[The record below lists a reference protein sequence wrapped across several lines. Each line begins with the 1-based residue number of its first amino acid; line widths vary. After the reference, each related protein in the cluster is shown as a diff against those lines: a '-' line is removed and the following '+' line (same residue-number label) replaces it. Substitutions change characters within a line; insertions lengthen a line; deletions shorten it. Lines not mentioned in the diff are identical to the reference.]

1 MLQYASLK
9 VQFTENRQFCGSRF
23 HSCLCRYRTGKV
35 IQLDIAILTFQF
47 AHNYGA
53 LLQAYALKRFLQ
65 NEGHHVK
72 IAPFFPDWA
81 QKEYSISPFSKGITV
96 RKRIRF
102 TLQYPKR
109 RLLAEKFHQFQREM
123 LEIDDSFET
132 QRELEEYL
140 NAFEA
145 VVFGSD
151 QIWNDKITGDTDAY
165 YGGNISST
173 RIAYAASLGTKRIT
187 AVQKKYIK
195 ELFPR
200 FKAISVRESTS
211 KKLLEEVVDIPVT
224 AVADPV
230 FLLSRKEWEEISV
243 PVETAEK
250 FMLLYFLRDDPSLL
264 AGAKRIAEEHDLVI
278 YEVHPTLARFH
289 DGCTPLYHVGPREF
303 VWLIQHAEYVC
314 TNSFH
319 ATSFS
324 VIFRKKLLHIP
335 NEISPERTISLLSY
349 IRIDM
354 KENAGTP
361 LYDLSKCDYSDI
373 EELIGSSKEFLNQ
386 ALR

>member
-1 MLQYASLK
+1 M
-9 VQFTENRQFCGSRF
+9 
-23 HSCLCRYRTGKV
+23 
-35 IQLDIAILTFQF
+35 DISILTFQF

-53 LLQAYALKRFLQ
+53 LLQAYALRKYLQ
-65 NEGHHVK
+65 NEGHHVT
-72 IAPFFPDWA
+72 IAPYFPDWA
-81 QKEYSISPFSKGITV
+81 QKEYSISPFTKGISV

-102 TLQYPKR
+102 TLQYPQR
-109 RLLAEKFHQFQREM
+109 RLLVEKFRQFQREM
-123 LEIDDSFET
+123 LETEESFET
-132 QRELEEYL
+132 KGKLEKYL
-140 NAFEA
+140 DAFET

-173 RIAYAASLGTKRIT
+173 RVAYAASLGTRKMT
-187 AVQKKYIK
+187 AVQEKYAR
-195 ELFPR
+195 EFFPR

-211 KKLLEEVVDIPVT
+211 QKLLERIMDIPVT

-230 FLLSRKEWEEISV
+230 FLLSRKEWKEISA

-250 FMLLYFLRDDPSLL
+250 FILLYFLRDDPGLL
-264 AGAKRIAEEHDLVI
+264 ACAKRIAEEHHLVI

-289 DGCTPLYHVGPREF
+289 EGCKPLYDVGPGEF
-303 VWLIQHAEYVC
+303 LWLLRHADYVC

-335 NEISPERTISLLSY
+335 NEISPERTTSLLSY
-349 IRIDM
+349 IGIDV
-354 KENAGTP
+354 KETTDPP
-361 LYDLSKCDYSDI
+361 LYDLSERDYSGLD
-373 EELIGSSKEFLNQ
+373 ELIDSSKDFLNQ
-386 ALR
+386 ALK

>member
-1 MLQYASLK
+1 M
-9 VQFTENRQFCGSRF
+9 
-23 HSCLCRYRTGKV
+23 
-35 IQLDIAILTFQF
+35 DIAILTFQF

-72 IAPFFPDWA
+72 IAPYFPDWA
-81 QKEYSISPFSKGITV
+81 QKEYSISPFSKGISV

-140 NAFEA
+140 NAYET

-230 FLLSRKEWEEISV
+230 FLLNREEWKGTSV
-243 PVETAEK
+243 PVETAKK
-250 FMLLYFLRDDPSLL
+250 FMFLYFLSDDPGLL
-264 AGAKRIAEEHDLVI
+264 ASAKRIAEEHNLVI

-289 DGCTPLYHVGPREF
+289 EGCTPLYHVGPQEF
-303 VWLIQHAEYVC
+303 LWLIQHAEYVC

-335 NEISPERTISLLSY
+335 NKISPERTTSLLSY
-349 IRIDM
+349 IGIDV
-354 KENAGTP
+354 KEKVDKP

-373 EELIGSSKEFLNQ
+373 EELINNSKQFLYQ
-386 ALR
+386 VVK